1 MDNLR
6 VNIAYDSLPPETR
19 SRNLTKIYDEI
30 FRSPPGTAKHPCRVY
45 PATLSLTRTD
55 AGTCRR
61 VPRRAQVLQS
71 EDVRVG
77 AIALAPA
84 GIVSTIPGYDTKIIR
99 SAQEIAPHTTHD
111 PNPARSRARP
121 GGTPAAGGPG
131 RRGARG
137 GAGTALIRAVSCRR
151 GAGYVTQRDA
161 P

>member
-1 MDNLR
+1 
-6 VNIAYDSLPPETR
+6 
-19 SRNLTKIYDEI
+19 
-30 FRSPPGTAKHPCRVY
+30 
-45 PATLSLTRTD
+45 
-55 AGTCRR
+55 
-61 VPRRAQVLQS
+61 VPQGADVHVLQR

-111 PNPARSRARP
+111 PHPARSRARP

-137 GAGTALIRAVSCRR
+137 GAGTAPIRAVSCRR

>member
-6 VNIAYDSLPPETR
+6 VIAYMNIRLNMQKSTWHCEAPLSCLSRDPEPDTHGR
-19 SRNLTKIYDEI
+19 GARQDVQGAE
-30 FRSPPGTAKHPCRVY
+30 R
-45 PATLSLTRTD
+45 
-55 AGTCRR
+55 
-61 VPRRAQVLQS
+61 S

-77 AIALAPA
+77 AVALAPA

-131 RRGARG
+131 RRGAR
-137 GAGTALIRAVSCRR
+137 AADRR
-151 GAGYVTQRDA
+151 GDRADSRGVVPARGRVRDPA
-161 P
+161 RRPIT